1 MPIGERG
8 GAGRDRGDG
17 VGVRGSG
24 PGRVMVGDALP
35 KGKQPP
41 ENKQN
46 GDRGD
51 HGGHPRG
58 AIDLNG

>member
-8 GAGRDRGDG
+8 GARRDRGDG

-41 ENKQN
+41 ENEQN
-46 GDRGD
+46 GD
-51 HGGHPRG
+51 HGGQGDHGDHP
-58 AIDLNG
+58 